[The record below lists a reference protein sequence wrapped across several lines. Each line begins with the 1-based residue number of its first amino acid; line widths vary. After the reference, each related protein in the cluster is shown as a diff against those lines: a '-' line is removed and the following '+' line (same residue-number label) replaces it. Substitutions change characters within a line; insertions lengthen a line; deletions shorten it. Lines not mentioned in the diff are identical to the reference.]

1 MYNLDLDKICP
12 SYCTVVHSMST
23 GLESIKESCTLES
36 STLAILTLYLG
47 GEGRDHT
54 CAESDV
60 PSRVEL
66 SSFIDSALGWGEI
79 TFLALVQNHEVELSF
94 QKSNFPKQKKNYF
107 GIQKGTLSTIS
118 NFKKHLADD
127 PIGQHKFPNYC
138 SLIVHI

>member
-54 CAESDV
+54 CAESYV

-66 SSFIDSALGWGEI
+66 SSFIDSAPTYPLPLPLDTVKWGNLPSR
-79 TFLALVQNHEVELSF
+79 TFESR
-94 QKSNFPKQKKNYF
+94 
-107 GIQKGTLSTIS
+107 TLLYRFEPSWRVLLWRV
-118 NFKKHLADD
+118 HR
-127 PIGQHKFPNYC
+127 
-138 SLIVHI
+138 SLRNAQCACVVPPHSL